1 MEKFGLRLTGR
12 RKCYFSIFAFSL
24 FPNFKW
30 LLSKIFQWISRFLS
44 NFYYVKNIFDL
55 QIFENEISVHIS
67 KKFKR
72 VALLIFFEF
81 SRDMHFVSLFFLNE
95 RNITISLLMIHLKC
109 TAVHYANL
117 NSSSINKPFLN
128 YGRLN
133 MLFRFFYF
141 LFMFIL
147 MKLLSKNLW
156 NNYHFLIQI
165 SKIHF
170 KM

>member
-1 MEKFGLRLTGR
+1 MLFFNF
-12 RKCYFSIFAFSL
+12 CL
-24 FPNFKW
+24 FPF
-30 LLSKIFQWISRFLS
+30 SKFQMTI
-44 NFYYVKNIFDL
+44 VKNIRHKYFWSTHFWQRNGSSFKFLWYL
-55 QIFENEISVHIS
+55 Q
-67 KKFKR
+67 
-72 VALLIFFEF
+72 
-81 SRDMHFVSLFFLNE
+81 MHFVSSFFLNE
-95 RNITISLLMIHLKC
+95 WNITTSLLMIHLKC
-109 TAVHYANL
+109 TVAHYSNL

-128 YGRLN
+128 YGPLN
-133 MLFRFFYF
+133 MLFRFFDF